1 MSRWAWVAI
10 AVAVLVAVVL
20 FVIPFPVHSQVASVT
35 LDWTAPGDDG
45 DVGTSAT
52 YEMRWSA
59 TQPDT
64 LSATSMNAWWAAAT
78 TVSGL
83 PSPQVS
89 GTAQSVIV
97 SPPSGFLTGTT
108 YYFVMR
114 ARDEAGNLSAYS
126 NVATKLVPDATP
138 PRRIVDLRTR

>member
-1 MSRWAWVAI
+1 MKWLWVGLAL
-10 AVAVLVAVVL
+10 LVVGLFL
-20 FVIPFPVHSQVASVT
+20 FVVPFPVHSQVTSVT

-45 DVGTSAT
+45 DVGTAAS

-59 TQPDT
+59 VAPDT
-64 LSATSMNAWWAAAT
+64 LSSTTMNAWWAAAT
-78 TVSGL
+78 NVSGL
-83 PSPQVS
+83 PTPLIA
-89 GTAQSVIV
+89 GTTQSITIT
-97 SPPSGFLTGTT
+97 PPSGFLTGTT
-108 YYFVMR
+108 YYFVAR